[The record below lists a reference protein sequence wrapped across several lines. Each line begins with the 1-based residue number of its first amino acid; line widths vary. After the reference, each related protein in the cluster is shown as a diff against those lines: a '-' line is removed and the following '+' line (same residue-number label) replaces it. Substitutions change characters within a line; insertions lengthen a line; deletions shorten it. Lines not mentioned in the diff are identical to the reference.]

1 MQNNTLM
8 LNNIILEEI
17 IKAKL
22 LDTRSKPANI
32 SKLNEQKFNRLCAN
46 ISLLKES
53 LLKESLLK
61 EQTDN
66 KYINAAATGL
76 KAISPVVGFM
86 AGDQLAKT
94 ANAAHKVGS
103 YNSESAKRI
112 RKQIAA
118 ATELQKQLNA
128 TTSSGML
135 KSPAEQTEYMSY
147 MKSKAAYDKLPATE
161 KEKYFIPWKNTAADS
176 FFKKIVKAS
185 SGALTGIFKNKGNPD
200 LQYYSYQILMIAVS
214 GKTRCVVQFHPDGTC
229 NISDEGPLAVS
240 RYKYSIKAGKLYIT
254 QSDIAEWI
262 MKCTPDAYYLV
273 AEFNPKLVDQVF
285 DPYKGAGFWRSM
297 SLDLQGFHNEKYW
310 ATRKNPQKEYDNSWT
325 ATLDKIQT
333 IGDWAGLI
341 PGYGDIIDV
350 LNAIVYFIRGKKFE
364 GVLSLVAIIPMVGS
378 VLKIGVKNGIK
389 ALRVNG
395 KVGLDAMD
403 EILTN
408 PSTMDVF
415 LDFLAA
421 NKVARDAVNNFV
433 KNIHKASAWKG
444 IITKAIQ
451 ILKWIPGAGMVAT
464 GLKFMLAKYGKPF
477 EKYIADSART
487 LEQTLEILNAG
498 RGAAPL
504 GGKLGREAAE
514 DEAKFAAE
522 EAADLAKLIGKPLR
536 KKLIQGI
543 GNTIK
548 NAATFLDKMLLR
560 IVGPDFF
567 NALSRSMA
575 DNFVKWASKLSISE
589 YIAIIKATPGGI
601 SLLINALKSY
611 DTIILKY
618 FTDNN
623 IMSNIVKASDG
634 PARQWAALTQYIR
647 TAEGPALSKVLSFIR
662 KSFGKNVDR
671 YMDLQYRIGVSL
683 ISQGSAVY
691 KMWCMKFWNV
701 LRSAMPW
708 AIHKWS
714 AAKNIPFLSFS
725 VKEFPVYLK
734 YASGKGNLLTK
745 EIEPLIKYMDKYLTG
760 MGQIIAMPIKA
771 LLHTLNGLTNLKRLD
786 IIWNEIQEFFEG
798 TTGKDLSVD
807 EKQSVI
813 VSTLNWCFNG
823 LPYDMINWLIQI
835 IKPIIPGGIIPVNK
849 PTDIPMVK
857 NQGFEKKLNDQ

>member
-22 LDTRSKPANI
+22 LDTHSKPANI
-32 SKLNEQKFNRLCAN
+32 SKLNEQKFNSLCAN
-46 ISLLKES
+46 I
-53 LLKESLLK
+53 SLLK

-66 KYINAAATGL
+66 KYLNAVSTGMKTIAPGTGYL
-76 KAISPVVGFM
+76 LADPM
-86 AGDQLAKT
+86 AKT
-94 ANAAHKVGS
+94 ANAAFKVGS

-128 TTSSGML
+128 TTRSGML

-147 MKSKAAYDKLPATE
+147 MRSKAVYDKLPATE
-161 KEKYFIPWKNTAADS
+161 KPKYFIPWKNTAADS
-176 FFKKIVKAS
+176 FFKNIVKAS
-185 SGALTGIFKNKGNPD
+185 KGALTGIFKNKGNPD

-240 RYKYSIKAGKLYIT
+240 RYNYSIKGGKLYIT
-254 QSDIAEWI
+254 QPDIAEWI
-262 MKCTPDAYYLV
+262 MKCTPDSYYLV
-273 AEFNPKLVDQVF
+273 AEFNPKLMDQVF

-310 ATRKNPQKEYDNSWT
+310 ATRKDPQKEYDNSWNSVW
-325 ATLDKIQT
+325 DIIQT
-333 IGDWAGLI
+333 IGDFAGLI

-350 LNAIVYFIRGKKFE
+350 INGLVYFSRGKKFE
-364 GVLSLVAIIPMVGS
+364 GCLSFIAVLPVVGS
-378 VLKIGVKNGIK
+378 VLKIGVKNGVK

-421 NKVARDAVNNFV
+421 NKVARDATWNFV

-464 GLKFMLAKYGKPF
+464 GLKAMLAKYGKPF
-477 EKYIADSART
+477 DEYIISTAKT
-487 LEQTLEILNAG
+487 LEQTLETLNAG

-514 DEAKFAAE
+514 DEAKILAD
-522 EAADLAKLIGKPLR
+522 EAVDLAKLIGKPLR

-548 NAATFLDKMLLR
+548 NAATMLDKILLR

-567 NALSRSMA
+567 NALSRAMA
-575 DNFVKWASKLSISE
+575 ENFVKWASKMPISQ
-589 YIAIIKATPGGI
+589 YIAMIKASPGGI

-623 IMSNIVKASDG
+623 IMSNIVKAGDL
-634 PARQWAALTQYIR
+634 PAKQWDDLITYIR
-647 TAEGPALSKVLSFIR
+647 SAEGPALSKVLSFIR
-662 KSFGKNVDR
+662 KSFGKNADR
-671 YMDLQYRIGVSL
+671 YMDLQYRIVVSL
-683 ISQGSAVY
+683 ISEGNAVY
-691 KMWCMKFWNV
+691 KMWCMKFWNIFK
-701 LRSAMPW
+701 SAMPW

-714 AAKNIPFLSFS
+714 SAKNIAYISFN
-725 VKEFPVYLK
+725 VKEVPVYLK
-734 YASGKGNLLTK
+734 YAAGKGNLLTK
-745 EIEPLIKYMDKYLTG
+745 EIEPILKFMDAHLKGL
-760 MGQIIAMPIKA
+760 GQIIAIPMKIMLKA
-771 LLHTLNGLTNLKRLD
+771 IDGLTNLKRLD

-813 VSTLNWCFNG
+813 VSTLNYCFNG
-823 LPYDMINWLIQI
+823 
-835 IKPIIPGGIIPVNK
+835 
-849 PTDIPMVK
+849 
-857 NQGFEKKLNDQ
+857 